1 MGEFLLDVVII
12 TSVARSVAIKVL
24 DDDHVAGAEATVD
37 VSLPGDDEAGNV
49 DNGCF
54 SLWSLAQRTSRE
66 RWVADAV
73 GAERVGAGLKYF
85 K

>member
-24 DDDHVAGAEATVD
+24 VDDHVAGAVATVD
-37 VSLPGDDEAGNV
+37 VGLPGDDEAGNV

-54 SLWSLAQRTSRE
+54 TLWSLAQGTSRE